1 MDARNDSAA
10 ILAEHLQA
18 NGAAVV
24 WTDATTLSA
33 SHPLNSAACEDVT
46 ADDGC
51 YVTSYGYE
59 VGQYGDER
67 ETADRVAYLVGARPG
82 HESLPV
88 DVEAISA
95 TIRRALCLGSGRPDP
110 DALIELEE
118 ELRGHIALLL
128 PEVRGSAR
136 KLWPNSIEAHRLK
149 ARLDGIE
156 RQTRQGLGQGTL
168 SAHVQVHQLAR
179 DCQYLLARHTA
190 ESRR

>member
-1 MDARNDSAA
+1 MDASNDSAA
-10 ILAEHLQA
+10 ILAEHLRA
-18 NGAAVV
+18 NGVAVV
-24 WTDATTLSA
+24 WTDATALSA
-33 SHPLNSAACEDVT
+33 SHPLHSAACEDIT
-46 ADDGC
+46 AEADR

-67 ETADRVAYLVGARPG
+67 EAARRISHLVEARSG

-95 TIRRALCLGSGRPDP
+95 TIRRALCLGSGRPEP
-110 DALIELEE
+110 DALTELEE

-128 PEVRGSAR
+128 PEVRESAR
-136 KLWPNSIEAHRLK
+136 RLWPNSVDAHRLK

-168 SAHVQVHQLAR
+168 SAHVQIHQLAR
-179 DCQYLLARHTA
+179 DCQYLLTRHTA
-190 ESRR
+190 ECRR